1 MLTDVFQQNATDVYQ
16 KLCKLIK
23 EF

>member
-1 MLTDVFQQNATDVYQ
+1 MLTDVLQQNATDVCQ